1 MISYSKNGY
10 SIRQLSIA
18 DGRDVFDMLK
28 RIGRDENHFQNPV
41 HDMDYNQYKKWLI
54 EQDDWSHE
62 RNLPEGYVGQTSFW
76 MYVDNQPV
84 AFGKIN
90 VISRISYEQC
100 DENAERPPV
109 PFAERVEHIQ
119 LVVELSQLGEEGFP
133 VHAAEV
139 ILLF

>member
-1 MISYSKNGY
+1 MAFCLGEVSNYQFIEYSSEHRRISLSRLYSSY
-10 SIRQLSIA
+10 HQHIA
-18 DGRDVFDMLK
+18 
-28 RIGRDENHFQNPV
+28 
-41 HDMDYNQYKKWLI
+41 
-54 EQDDWSHE
+54 
-62 RNLPEGYVGQTSFW
+62 
-76 MYVDNQPV
+76 V

-100 DENAERPPV
+100 DKNAERPPV